1 MYNRWLKKVQKSCIN
16 ICTLNRSIN
25 LSAFSIK
32 NGHKIKN
39 NEKEGARHKMQRF
52 VQPWAS
58 GGNDPRLQ
66 RPTTLAGEP
75 SRGENDWVKHWWIW
89 CAGNH
94 LRFPNQWQGYGRTF
108 TTENKRCNGLKMI
121 CFKQKI
127 SSWVMD
133 GLDFPAKH
141 CDKKANDAALVVLAS
156 NCIRLETRD
165 FFFRIGKIV
174 DQNRTIDA
182 LVIARANNLKQKWS
196 NQRPRSSSLHSLCFP
211 YIPSTRKKSHP
222 PATIAK
228 STTTKARWKD
238 PGIWAMRTSKRGRLW
253 NR

>member
-1 MYNRWLKKVQKSCIN
+1 MVNLVCRKPPQFPKSMARIWKD
-16 ICTLNRSIN
+16 IHH
-25 LSAFSIK
+25 FS
-32 NGHKIKN
+32 
-39 NEKEGARHKMQRF
+39 
-52 VQPWAS
+52 
-58 GGNDPRLQ
+58 ND
-66 RPTTLAGEP
+66 AM
-75 SRGENDWVKHWWIW
+75 SWKW
-89 CAGNH
+89 
-94 LRFPNQWQGYGRTF
+94 
-108 TTENKRCNGLKMI
+108 

-127 SSWVMD
+127 SSWVIN

-165 FFFRIGKIV
+165 FFFRIGKIG

-182 LVIARANNLKQKWS
+182 LVIARANYLKQKWS

-211 YIPSTRKKSHP
+211 YIPSTRKKKKRP

-253 NR
+253 NRWGAWRKLKDSPFQRRVSLSQTHEKDGLIWAHVTFNMFI